1 MAMKRKA
8 LMYLGGYRQLKDFI
22 WYYLYK
28 GTDFEWDLICQPMFD
43 EMPLREICERTGIF
57 HDIFMPKPYITQRKS
72 KLLLFSVR
80 MGLYWLLGNP
90 KRFAQKEIAK
100 ICDLNKYDLICIS
113 TTRGVTPGLIACA
126 AEGMELDLLEDGIGD
141 NTDANIRFELKRI
154 MELRYIASYLFAKMG
169 YFNIGCTFPLKSTKK
184 FARYSN
190 KPEEL
195 SECLYKCIHQM
206 NDMSSI
212 DRVEYSAII
221 DRTFEKVNDISDAD
235 ALLFTASLK
244 DFDSKRFINCN
255 KAVVRFLCEKGYR
268 KIIFKRHPRDY
279 TPYEFDDLTMVEE
292 IEPYI
297 TAEDIISL
305 VDKQDVY
312 FMFPSSAV
320 LGMKDVSNN
329 SYILKFNELSDIKLY
344 IHGYKDGS
352 DFIRKAGIDFAEIT
366 L

>member
-1 MAMKRKA
+1 MKRKA

-28 GTDFEWDLICQPMFD
+28 GTDFDWDLVCQPMFE

-57 HDIFMPKPYITQRKS
+57 HDIFMPKPYITQSKS
-72 KLLLFSVR
+72 KLLLFSIK
-80 MGLYWLLGNP
+80 MILYWLLG
-90 KRFAQKEIAK
+90 KSKQFAQKEIAQ

-113 TTRGVTPGLIACA
+113 TTRGVTPGLIAYA

-141 NTDANIRFELKRI
+141 NTDANIRFDLKRI
-154 MELRYIASYLFAKMG
+154 FELRYVASYLFAKMG
-169 YFNIGCTFPLKSTKK
+169 YFNIGCIFPLESTKK
-184 FARYSN
+184 FARYSD
-190 KPEEL
+190 KPDEL
-195 SECLYKCIHQM
+195 SECLYKSIHQM

-212 DRVEYSAII
+212 DISEYSAIT
-221 DRTFEKVNDISDAD
+221 DRTFEKIDDISDAD

-244 DFDSKRFINCN
+244 DFDSKRYINCN
-255 KAVVRFLCEKGYR
+255 KAAVRYLCEQGYK

-279 TPYEFDDLTMVEE
+279 TPYEFDNFIMVEE

-305 VDKQDVY
+305 VNKQDVY

-320 LGMKDVSNN
+320 LEMKDASDN
-329 SYILKFNELSDIKLY
+329 SYIFKFRELSDKSLY

-352 DFIRKAGIDFAEIT
+352 DCIRKAGIDFTEVT